1 MPDSCGYRLTKSYQ
15 ARRLLRSGSALAFA
29 GGLGHVSLLPRL
41 VLTQLRS
48 IMPFITRARV
58 AGGLVAVAIF
68 ATAAVPALGQAP
80 SSGVRAAPA
89 RPRFDSTGVG
99 DTSMFAPLN
108 LPPGNEYRSGS
119 GAPGPRYWQQRA
131 DYDLKATLDTTA
143 KALHGEM
150 TVRYTNNSPDTLH
163 FLWFQVEQNA
173 FKSNSLNSYVFPA
186 ESRFGARNF
195 EGGDVIDRFEEVT
208 ANGKGARRALKLR
221 NEGTVMKADLAEP
234 LAPGRTATISAAWH
248 FNIPEHGADRMG
260 RDGALYEL
268 AQWYPRLNVYD
279 DLRGWNTEPYLGQG
293 EFYLEYGDYT
303 LDVTVPA
310 GYIVAATGM
319 LQNPRDVLTPA
330 QIGRLAQAGKSDNVV
345 HIVTREDLTSGA
357 ARPRKTGTMT
367 WRFAAK
373 NVRDVVFA
381 TSPDY
386 LWDASSYKGSLAQA
400 FYRPSAIEPWKD
412 AADMSRM
419 SIQEY
424 SERWF
429 PYPWP
434 QITAVEGPISGM
446 EYPMV
451 AMEAKS
457 ADKYDLYNVVT
468 HEIGHMWFPMIVG
481 SNERMHMW
489 QDEGFNTFI
498 NTFSEARRYPEK
510 GDQMARAA
518 GERSL
523 VTQYMEHNV
532 DEPLEIN
539 PDRIN
544 PQLLGENAYVKTSVA
559 LQQLR
564 QEILGPEAFDDA
576 FRTYIQRWAF
586 KHPSPTDFFRTMEDV
601 SGRRLDWYF
610 REWYLENPHFDQAI
624 DSVVTAQHGDTLLVA
639 VLYANHA
646 RGIEPIR
653 ARFTFTDGSTQDFNY
668 PAEVWST
675 NTTSYEREYA
685 FVGKKLAKI
694 QLDPES
700 RSVDVDRS
708 NNVWPGGGKVTP

>member
-1 MPDSCGYRLTKSYQ
+1 MTYRSRARIASCVLAVTSLGTT
-15 ARRLLRSGSALAFA
+15 AFA
-29 GGLGHVSLLPRL
+29 Q
-41 VLTQLRS
+41 T
-48 IMPFITRARV
+48 
-58 AGGLVAVAIF
+58 
-68 ATAAVPALGQAP
+68 ATK
-80 SSGVRAAPA
+80 AAPP
-89 RPRFDSTGVG
+89 RPRFDSTGVA

-108 LPPGNEYRSGS
+108 LPPGNLYRSGS

-131 DYDLKATLDTTA
+131 DYDLKATLDTAA
-143 KALHGEM
+143 KALRGELIL
-150 TVRYTNNSPDTLH
+150 RYTNNSPDTLH
-163 FLWFQVEQNA
+163 FIWFQVEQNA
-173 FKSNSLNSYVFPA
+173 FKANSLNSYVFPA

-195 EGGDVIDRFEEVT
+195 EGGDNIDRFEEVT
-208 ANGKGARRALKLR
+208 GNGKGARRALKLR
-221 NEGTVMKADLAEP
+221 TEGTVMKADLAEP
-234 LAPGRTATISAAWH
+234 LPPGHTATISAAWH
-248 FNIPEHGADRMG
+248 FNVPEHGADRMG

-268 AQWYPRLNVYD
+268 AQWYPRVNVYD

-293 EFYLEYGDYT
+293 EFYLEYGDYS
-303 LDVTVPA
+303 LEITVPA
-310 GYIVAATGM
+310 GYIVAATGA
-319 LQNPRDVLTPA
+319 LQNPREVLTST
-330 QIGRLAQAGKSDNVV
+330 QISRLAQASKSDSVV
-345 HIVTREDLTSGA
+345 HIVTQQDLTSGA
-357 ARPRKTGTMT
+357 ARSRKTGTMT
-367 WRFAAK
+367 WRFTAK
-373 NVRDVVFA
+373 DVRDVVFA
-381 TSPDY
+381 ASPDY
-386 LWDASSYKGSLAQA
+386 MWDASGYKGIVAQA

-412 AADMSRM
+412 GADMSRM

-429 PYPWP
+429 MYPYP

-457 ADKYDLYNVVT
+457 SDKYDLYNVVT

-518 GERSL
+518 DERGL

-532 DEPLEIN
+532 DEPLEVN

-564 QEILGPEAFDDA
+564 QEILGPAAFDDA

-586 KHPSPTDFFRTMEDV
+586 KHPSPTDFYHTMEDV

-610 REWYLENPHFDQAI
+610 REWFLENPHFDPAI
-624 DSVVTAQHGDTLLVA
+624 DSVVSAQHGDSMLVG
-639 VLYANHA
+639 VLYGNHA
-646 RGIEPIR
+646 RGVEPIR
-653 ARFTFTDGSTQDFNY
+653 ARFTFSDGSTQDFDY

-675 NTTSYEREYA
+675 NTRMYAREYA
-685 FVGKKLAKI
+685 FVGKKLVRI
-694 QLDPES
+694 ELDPDK
-700 RSVDVDRS
+700 RLVDVDRS
-708 NNVWPGGGKVTP
+708 NNSWPAQRVTP